1 MVDYAG
7 SDVLENQNIRS
18 GGSTHK
24 DPFLNEVLRKI
35 GIQKIRRFFCRN
47 SKGNLTKVPV
57 THRILPGLHFPQ
69 FIWAPIVTALPPY
82 QQC

>member
-35 GIQKIRRFFCRN
+35 GIQKNKTFFLSEFKR
-47 SKGNLTKVPV
+47 
-57 THRILPGLHFPQ
+57 
-69 FIWAPIVTALPPY
+69 
-82 QQC
+82 